1 MSQGGQQPHVV
12 PWDRPVWRV
21 ARRTDPV
28 AFSRIEAAEATVD
41 AGNRFDVRGGAVL
54 YTGGSLECCFVE
66 TMARL
71 RTSPAVVQAV
81 GCDEH
86 YMNPDTVPI
95 SWRTNRCIVTVA
107 PVEGGYSPFID
118 LDHPDTI
125 DYLDRELRGQL
136 DLHGVSQLDRRLLYS
151 SDRRLTR
158 LISEWAYTRTDP
170 ETGYLMYGGIR
181 YESRLSSELVCW
193 AIFDGL
199 PMDVS
204 EAQPIEKDNESLL
217 KVADRFGLTI
227 M

>member
-1 MSQGGQQPHVV
+1 MRVSCGKSSWLLARSRWAAERPMSHGGQQPHVV

-107 PVEGGYSPFID
+107 PVEGGLLAVHRPGPPRHHRLPRSR
-118 LDHPDTI
+118 TARATRSAR
-125 DYLDRELRGQL
+125 REP
-136 DLHGVSQLDRRLLYS
+136 
-151 SDRRLTR
+151 T
-158 LISEWAYTRTDP
+158 
-170 ETGYLMYGGIR
+170 
-181 YESRLSSELVCW
+181 
-193 AIFDGL
+193 
-199 PMDVS
+199 
-204 EAQPIEKDNESLL
+204 
-217 KVADRFGLTI
+217 
-227 M
+227 